1 MNTIHCFSQCNS
13 SYFSL
18 VDKNN
23 VLKEIKGLNAIKAVQ
38 DNNIPVKVLG
48 KKCKLFRWANN
59 SSVQWRHLFIEYA
72 ESFKLANITPAFK
85 QGSTNLKDNYGPV
98 SILPIISKIFEKLV

>member
-1 MNTIHCFSQCNS
+1 MKYRNHPSINTIHCFSQCNS

-38 DNNIPVKVLG
+38 DNNIPVKVLE
-48 KKCKLFRWANN
+48 KKCKLFR
-59 SSVQWRHLFIEYA
+59 
-72 ESFKLANITPAFK
+72 
-85 QGSTNLKDNYGPV
+85 
-98 SILPIISKIFEKLV
+98 